1 MIAAREARIVYL
13 AAQREADIAAAEAAA
28 AAATS
33 AAKTAKD
40 AAAFAVA
47 AAAHPPVRVISSNYT
62 GLAHED
68 DAVDGAVEAASDR
81 ARDAT
86 AFVAA
91 VATANNDAR
100 EDDGEGADASPFAVP
115 IDSLVANVLLQ
126 SQHAPRTTANPI
138 VPTREYASKS
148 GVRCLRCMHVYHDKS
163 NFNRHCS
170 IRDDCC
176 PPSFR
181 FIHKTSQAIEA
192 AAVSAAAFNAS
203 EAPQYSP
210 LNPN

>member
-1 MIAAREARIVYL
+1 ML
-13 AAQREADIAAAEAAA
+13 
-28 AAATS
+28 
-33 AAKTAKD
+33 
-40 AAAFAVA
+40 
-47 AAAHPPVRVISSNYT
+47 
-62 GLAHED
+62 
-68 DAVDGAVEAASDR
+68 
-81 ARDAT
+81 

-91 VATANNDAR
+91 VANANND
-100 EDDGEGADASPFAVP
+100 DNVGDGADASFAVPNNDDNVGDGAEASPFAVP

-138 VPTREYASKS
+138 VPTRECASKS

-163 NFNRHCS
+163 GFNRHCS

-181 FIHKTSQAIEA
+181 LIHKTSQAIEA

-203 EAPQYSP
+203 EAPQYST